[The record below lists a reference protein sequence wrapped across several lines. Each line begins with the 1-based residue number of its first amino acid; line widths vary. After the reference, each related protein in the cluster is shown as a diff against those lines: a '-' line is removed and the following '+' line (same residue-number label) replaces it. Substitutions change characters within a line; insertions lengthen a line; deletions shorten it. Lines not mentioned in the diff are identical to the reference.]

1 MHPSPIIRRS
11 QKQSRITFPFS
22 TAALQPAI
30 LILSHF
36 FHFTFYFFV
45 SLKNFH
51 FLQITSVSCQL
62 QLYFDKHRRIMANFG
77 AFMAKK
83 MTTPGDKMTRSVLA
97 AMAPRS
103 STNTT
108 VRGEREDNSRIIS
121 TKIGFLSQPAASS
134 SSSDTSSSSSE
145 SEDDSAID
153 DNVATTKDSDTLT
166 TAPVPSEAQIE
177 RPLAMEASSGPPSK
191 KRKRTRGQRQV
202 NPRAR
207 SKPRL
212 HQNFRECY
220 LNTKKK
226 VSQLQPNHG
235 TTQNFFYAI
244 ENNIQDPKVRGASKT
259 AGKIMVY
266 GQGPLFEQYLA
277 SGIKRDKKTHYVFAN
292 DYDFAEHQFSDAD

>member
-1 MHPSPIIRRS
+1 
-11 QKQSRITFPFS
+11 
-22 TAALQPAI
+22 
-30 LILSHF
+30 
-36 FHFTFYFFV
+36 
-45 SLKNFH
+45 
-51 FLQITSVSCQL
+51 
-62 QLYFDKHRRIMANFG
+62 MATFG

-97 AMAPRS
+97 AMAPSPSPRS
-103 STNTT
+103 STTTT
-108 VRGEREDNSRIIS
+108 VRGEDNSRIIS
-121 TKIGFLSQPAASS
+121 SKIGFLSQPAASS

-145 SEDDSAID
+145 SENDSAID
-153 DNVATTKDSDTLT
+153 DPVATTKDSDTLT
-166 TAPVPSEAQIE
+166 TANVPSEVQIE

-191 KRKRTRGQRQV
+191 KRRTRGQRREQV
-202 NPRAR
+202 NPRER

-212 HQNFRECY
+212 HQNFREC
-220 LNTKKK
+220 LLTTKKE

-235 TTQNFFYAI
+235 TTQNFFFAL